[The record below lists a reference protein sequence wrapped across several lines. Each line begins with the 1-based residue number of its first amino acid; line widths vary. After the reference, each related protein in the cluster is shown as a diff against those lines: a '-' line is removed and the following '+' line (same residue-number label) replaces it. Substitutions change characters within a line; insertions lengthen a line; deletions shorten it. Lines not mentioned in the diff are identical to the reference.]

1 MLRHVHHMCHTLPE
15 LSIIHRVILIWSLS
29 IIAPLSYTWHCLKF
43 KIGKNTVF
51 CCSSV
56 HSISTVA
63 PLTNIMINT
72 AGRVISKIHKQ
83 DLLCQKRYLPRNLKT
98 LCFQLYSLQYLISR
112 QLLYLSLQSLNNWEL
127 WK

>member
-1 MLRHVHHMCHTLPE
+1 MLRHVHHTLPE

-29 IIAPLSYTWHCLKF
+29 IIAPLSHTRCYLKF
-43 KIGKNTVF
+43 KIGKNTVL
-51 CCSSV
+51 CRISV
-56 HSISTVA
+56 HSISSVA

-83 DLLCQKRYLPRNLKT
+83 DLLCQKRYLPRNFKT
-98 LCFQLYSLQYLISR
+98 LCFQLYSLQCLISR

-127 WK
+127 